1 MVCIETSGALC
12 GFCQFVDP
20 VVKVKPMLVIQPTNP
35 VMVATIVERGLYGG
49 LARWLNM
56 AKVPIKVVEADGT
69 TKTRSYTEFTGDTTG
84 MHIEIRMSNCR
95 VSLVAPIRLNATREN
110 LDRVQGHIPE
120 DYYSRFDRYP
130 AGKLHHLRNRGE
142 TGPTCAREYGFT
154 KALAYCNWD
163 EHENELACM
172 QFDCVQRHY
181 YADQRYHLLM
191 KPPGGIDCINGT
203 TVPLHNYGPWRRKRQ
218 SQQGELCISFG
229 PTERLGAWGW
239 SGFNHE
245 ALLQEMPHVRYST
258 SFERGTKYT
267 MRGERK
273 NRFQHAIDLHSAAE
287 ELLRETSAPFG
298 SYNAIGLE
306 SNFLREE
313 TLISSDGFGSPP
325 FHLHTVDVVTE

>member
-1 MVCIETSGALC
+1 MVCIETSGALY
-12 GFCQFVDP
+12 GFLHFVDP
-20 VVKVKPMLVIQPTNP
+20 VAKVQPLQVVMPTNP
-35 VMVATIVERGLYGG
+35 TMVATIVERGLYGG

-69 TKTRSYTEFTGDTTG
+69 TKIRSYAEFTGDTTG
-84 MHIEIRMSNCR
+84 MHIEIRMSNHR

-110 LDRVQGHIPE
+110 LDRVQGHIPD

-130 AGKLHHLRNRGE
+130 KGKHHFLRDRAE
-142 TGPTCAREYGFT
+142 TGPVCANEFGFT
-154 KALAYCNWD
+154 KALATCNWN

-172 QFDCVQRHY
+172 QFDRVQRHY

-203 TVPLHNYGPWRRKRQ
+203 SIPLHDYGPWKRKRPIE
-218 SQQGELCISFG
+218 QGELCISYG

-239 SGFNHE
+239 SGFDYSV
-245 ALLQEMPHVRYST
+245 ALQQMPHVRYTT
-258 SFERGTKYT
+258 SFEWGTNYT

-273 NRFQHAIDLHSAAE
+273 KRFQHAIDLHSAAE

-298 SYNAIGLE
+298 RYNAIGLE
-306 SNFLREE
+306 SNFSREE
-313 TLISSDGFGSPP
+313 ILISSDGFGSPP
-325 FHLHTVDVVTE
+325 FHLHTIDATE